1 MNTLCYRSPTTR
13 RVTIYLARM
22 LATAIMLAGAPVF
35 AQLDTAANSDPNS
48 ADDLGIPVGNNAI
61 LNLASMSPANDV
73 DFFSNDLQTGEV
85 FMGMT
90 TPIAGLPG
98 NFGAPDTILK
108 LVVPLPMPA
117 TDVIFSDN
125 DLGSELPGGANR
137 GSLFRFVAPMGNVY
151 PVGISGAGDLEFD
164 GANTGAGHAEMG
176 DYLLTAATLRP
187 SIPGGDFGDTE
198 PNNDTSAA
206 ADLVLLNATG
216 AAVSVVQLEG
226 PGGDVDFF
234 ALPGL
239 KAGQVLSAMTAP
251 VDDAADPF
259 NGTFDVPNTV
269 LGLFDGNGLLLS
281 NDDAGDVGSGNA
293 LLFGLGSDEPLGQ
306 ILGSALR
313 AVIPQDGNYFL
324 AVSGFDDLDFDGL
337 VAGNNPHGEIGNYA
351 LLVSVFGDPG
361 NGGGVVPEPTA
372 LGLAS
377 LGLLSLAFV
386 GWRKRRRA

>member
-1 MNTLCYRSPTTR
+1 
-13 RVTIYLARM
+13 V
-22 LATAIMLAGAPVF
+22 
-35 AQLDTAANSDPNS
+35 
-48 ADDLGIPVGNNAI
+48 
-61 LNLASMSPANDV
+61 
-73 DFFSNDLQTGEV
+73 
-85 FMGMT
+85 
-90 TPIAGLPG
+90 
-98 NFGAPDTILK
+98 
-108 LVVPLPMPA
+108 
-117 TDVIFSDN
+117 
-125 DLGSELPGGANR
+125 
-137 GSLFRFVAPMGNVY
+137 
-151 PVGISGAGDLEFD
+151 
-164 GANTGAGHAEMG
+164 
-176 DYLLTAATLRP
+176 
-187 SIPGGDFGDTE
+187 
-198 PNNDTSAA
+198 
-206 ADLVLLNATG
+206 LNATG
-216 AAVSVVQLEG
+216 AAVSVVELDATSQ
-226 PGGDVDFF
+226 DVDFF

-251 VDDAADPF
+251 GSEANLNGNFDA
-259 NGTFDVPNTV
+259 PNTV

-293 LLFGLGSDEPLGQ
+293 NALLFGLGSDEPLGQ

-313 AVIPQDGNYFL
+313 AVILQDGDYFL